1 MKTDI
6 EANNKLTYIVTALF
20 LRRRKINIL
29 LVFISQSY
37 FKVAKTTRLNATH
50 FLSRKYVTKENSNKQ
65 HQNHS
70 YDIEFEVLMKL
81 YKDYAKEPFS
91 SLVKN
96 TTLLSTIKQS
106 IKIQEEPIKKL
117 QLVKRSKESIT
128 KSSKTKLNIIETEK
142 QQKFQLDRKEMLVK
156 INF

>member
-50 FLSRKYVTKENSNKQ
+50 FLSRKYLTKENSNK
-65 HQNHS
+65 
-70 YDIEFEVLMKL
+70 
-81 YKDYAKEPFS
+81 
-91 SLVKN
+91 
-96 TTLLSTIKQS
+96 
-106 IKIQEEPIKKL
+106 
-117 QLVKRSKESIT
+117 
-128 KSSKTKLNIIETEK
+128 
-142 QQKFQLDRKEMLVK
+142 
-156 INF
+156 